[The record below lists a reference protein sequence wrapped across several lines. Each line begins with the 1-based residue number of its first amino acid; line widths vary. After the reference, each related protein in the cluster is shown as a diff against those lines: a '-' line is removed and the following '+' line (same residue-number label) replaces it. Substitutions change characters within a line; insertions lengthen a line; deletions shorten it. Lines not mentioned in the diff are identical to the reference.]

1 MKILG
6 IIPARGGSQGIPR
19 KNIKPLAG
27 KSLIQR
33 SFICGTESGILDR
46 IILSS
51 DCSEIIEHAKTFG
64 LEAPFVRP
72 AEFAGN
78 NSAQI
83 DVVVHALRA
92 LAADGYHP
100 DAVLLLQPTSPIR
113 KPEHI
118 QRAAELLKDNDS
130 VCTVIPIPKDHCPHY
145 VMKITKDGFLDYF
158 LPDGVN
164 YTRRQDVPQAYNRD
178 GTIFLTRTQIL
189 LEDKSFYGT
198 NCIPMPISIE
208 ESLNIDE
215 PCDWSRAVKHLT
227 NANCGNRP

>member
-1 MKILG
+1 VKILG
-6 IIPARGGSQGIPR
+6 IIPARGSSQGIPG

-27 KSLIQR
+27 QSLIQR
-33 SFICGTESGILDR
+33 SFVCGESSGVLDR

-51 DCSEIIEHAKTFG
+51 DSVEIIEHAKSIG
-64 LEAPFVRP
+64 LKAPFVRP
-72 AEFAGN
+72 AEFAAH

-83 DVVVHALRA
+83 DVVIHALRT
-92 LAADGYHP
+92 LAGNGYHP

-118 QRAAELLKDNDS
+118 QRAVELLGENDS

-145 VMKITKDGFLDYF
+145 VMKITGEGFLDYF
-158 LPDGVN
+158 LPDGPN

-178 GTIFLTRTQIL
+178 GTIFLTRTQVL
-189 LEDKSFYGT
+189 LEEQSFYGKK
-198 NCIPMPISIE
+198 CVPMPIPME

-215 PCDWSRAVKHLT
+215 PADWERAENRFSELT
-227 NANCGNRP
+227 

>member
-27 KSLIQR
+27 QSLIQR
-33 SFICGTESGILDR
+33 SFQCGQQSGVLDR

-51 DCSEIIEHAKTFG
+51 DDQEIINHGKSIG

-72 AEFAGN
+72 AEFAAN

-83 DVVVHALRA
+83 DVVVHALNT
-92 LAADGYHP
+92 LTTDGYKP
-100 DAVLLLQPTSPIR
+100 DAVLLLQPTSPAR

-118 QRAAELLKDNDS
+118 QRAVELLQDNDS

-145 VMKITKDGFLDYF
+145 VMKITDGGFLDYF
-158 LPDGVN
+158 LPEGAN

-178 GTIFLTRTQIL
+178 GTIFLTRTSVL
-189 LEDKSFYGT
+189 LEERSFYGQK
-198 NCIPMPISIE
+198 CIPMPIPVE

-215 PCDWSRAVKHLT
+215 PTDWERAEKRFNNFVQ
-227 NANCGNRP
+227 NS